1 MLERVSVALRGEEN
15 KMNNVKTVF
24 LLTLL
29 SGLLLLLGYLLVG
42 GPGGLIFGLIIAG
55 VMNIGSYWFSDKL
68 ALRMTGAREVTQD
81 QEPRLHAIV
90 DQVSA
95 MAKMPKPRVYVIQND
110 SPNAFATGRNQKHA
124 AVAATTGILRILDDR
139 ELTAVFGHEL
149 GHIRNKDILVNAIV
163 ATVATAIMFIAMMG
177 RWAMI
182 FGGFGGRDRNSGGG
196 IIGVI
201 ALLATIILAPIAAS
215 IIRMAI
221 SRQREY
227 GADETGAHI
236 THAPLSLAS
245 ALQKLEDYSKVQ
257 PMQVNPA
264 VSHLFIVNPLGKVDF
279 AALFST
285 HPPVPK
291 RIERLN
297 QIARETGNFG

>member
-1 MLERVSVALRGEEN
+1 MR
-15 KMNNVKTVF
+15 NVKTVF

-29 SGLLLLLGYLLVG
+29 SGILLAIGYVLGG
-42 GPGGLIFGLIIAG
+42 SGGLIIALIFAG

-68 ALRMTGAREVTQD
+68 ALAMTGAREVTPD

-90 DQVSA
+90 DSVAA
-95 MAKMPKPRVYVIQND
+95 MANLPKPRVYIIQND
-110 SPNAFATGRNQKHA
+110 SPNAFATGRNAKHS
-124 AVAATTGILRILDDR
+124 AVAATTGIMRILDER

-149 GHIRNKDILVNAIV
+149 GHVHNKDILVNAIV
-163 ATVATAIMFIAMMG
+163 ATVASAIMFLALMG

-182 FGGFGGRDRNSGGG
+182 FGGFGGRDRNGGLIG
-196 IIGVI
+196 IF
-201 ALLATIILAPIAAS
+201 ALLATIIFAPIAAS
-215 IIRMAI
+215 LIRLAI
-221 SRQREY
+221 SRQREF
-227 GADETGAHI
+227 GADETGAYI

-245 ALQKLEDYSKVQ
+245 ALQKLEDYSRAK

-285 HPPVPK
+285 HPPVQK
-291 RIERLN
+291 RIDRLN
-297 QIARETGNFG
+297 EIAHRTGNFS

>member
-1 MLERVSVALRGEEN
+1 MSNL
-15 KMNNVKTVF
+15 KTVF

-29 SGLLLLLGYLLVG
+29 SGVFLALGYAFAG
-42 GPGGLIFGLIIAG
+42 QAGLIIALIFAG

-68 ALRMTGAREVTQD
+68 ALAMTGAREVTPD
-81 QEPRLHAIV
+81 EEPRLHAIV
-90 DQVSA
+90 DQVAA
-95 MAKMPKPRVYVIQND
+95 MANMPKPRVYIIRND
-110 SPNAFATGRNQKHA
+110 SPNAFATGRNQRHA

-149 GHIRNKDILVNAIV
+149 GHIRNRDILVNAIV
-163 ATVATAIMFIAMMG
+163 ATVASAIMFIAMMG
-177 RWAMI
+177 RWALI
-182 FGGFGGRDRNSGGG
+182 FGGFGGRNRDGGG
-196 IIGVI
+196 ALGIV
-201 ALLATIILAPIAAS
+201 ALLLTIIFAPIAATL
-215 IIRMAI
+215 IRLAI

-245 ALQKLEDYSKVQ
+245 ALQKLEDYSRAR
-257 PMQVNPA
+257 PMEVNPA

-285 HPPVPK
+285 HPPIEK

-297 QIARETGNFG
+297 AIARRTGNLG